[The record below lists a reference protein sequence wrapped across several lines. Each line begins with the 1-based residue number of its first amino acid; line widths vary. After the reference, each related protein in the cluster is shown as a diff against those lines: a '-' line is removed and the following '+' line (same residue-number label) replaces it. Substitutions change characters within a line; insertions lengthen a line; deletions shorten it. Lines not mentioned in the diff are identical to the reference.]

1 MCDAGFGLHFL
12 AHWVRQTGQFTLQEG
27 IRGLTSDPAHRFLV
41 PERGRL
47 VEGAPADMLLFDPAA
62 VGISKA
68 QSGRGL
74 AHGARATQRPW
85 GMGQW
90 CADP

>member
-1 MCDAGFGLHFL
+1 MVCASEGGCFGHPFTFQDTMDA
-12 AHWVRQTGQFTLQEG
+12 VQEG
-27 IRGLTSDPAHRFLV
+27 IRRLTSDPAHRFLI

-74 AHGARATQRPW
+74 AHGARATRRPW